1 MVIQI
6 EFLQSKK
13 EAILNEKYL
22 KSGKSRL
29 FVNSL
34 KLLASDSYPS
44 ADGQQFNPP
53 KNNYASFLNRVE
65 AGHGS
70 ASRYKKR
77 LSEKTASFLCY
88 RMCCLHSLI

>member
-6 EFLQSKK
+6 EFFQSKK

-65 AGHGS
+65 AGTVLLHATRRGCL
-70 ASRYKKR
+70 KR
-77 LSEKTASFLCY
+77 QPLFYAIECVVYIL
-88 RMCCLHSLI
+88 

>member
-53 KNNYASFLNRVE
+53 KNN
-65 AGHGS
+65 
-70 ASRYKKR
+70 
-77 LSEKTASFLCY
+77 
-88 RMCCLHSLI
+88 

>member
-65 AGHGS
+65 ADTVLLHATRRGCL
-70 ASRYKKR
+70 KR
-77 LSEKTASFLCY
+77 QPLFYAIEFVVYIL
-88 RMCCLHSLI
+88 

>member
-53 KNNYASFLNRVE
+53 KNNYASFLN
-65 AGHGS
+65 
-70 ASRYKKR
+70 
-77 LSEKTASFLCY
+77 
-88 RMCCLHSLI
+88 

>member
-44 ADGQQFNPP
+44 ADGQQFN
-53 KNNYASFLNRVE
+53 
-65 AGHGS
+65 S